1 MKCVNVRF
9 GSKADIGAGP
19 RDVRFTPKS
28 RHWNSVVDVRFVPKA
43 DIVRCGE
50 KRCYS
55 ITGAGEKRRRQWQ
68 AGRLWTVAWPPQG
81 LGLNAITMASGS
93 IVPITA

>member
-1 MKCVNVRF
+1 LGQKRTFANVAPM
-9 GSKADIGAGP
+9 SALPPKADIGTQP
-19 RDVRFTPKS
+19 RNVRY
-28 RHWNSVVDVRFVPKA
+28 VPKA

-55 ITGAGEKRRRQWQ
+55 ITGAGEKRRRHWQ

>member
-1 MKCVNVRF
+1 MSALP
-9 GSKADIGAGP
+9 SKADIAE
-19 RDVRFTPKS
+19 RD
-28 RHWNSVVDVRFVPKA
+28 RHVRFVPKA

-55 ITGAGEKRRRQWQ
+55 ITGAGEKRRRHWQ

-93 IVPITA
+93 IVPVTA